1 MTTVDRR
8 LATPLYVQL
17 EGALLARIAQRGLKP
32 GDRLPTENEIAETYG
47 VSRQTIRQALTR
59 MVADGFVDRVQGSG
73 SFVAKPRPSHQSL
86 LTSFTQNMRAQ
97 GYDPQ
102 RKLVKSS
109 LVESLPE
116 PQTSPDMSA
125 GPYQFIS
132 RLLFVDGCPLAIAD
146 TWLPVECL
154 GGRLDLFT
162 PEVLQASSLYEVL
175 QGPDIGLRL
184 ARGVEKVRGALA
196 TSEQAQQLEVAPASP
211 TLVVRRVSYTPSERP
226 VEWTVMTFAADHY
239 EYTVE
244 LANSR

>member
-8 LATPLYVQL
+8 LTTPLYVQL
-17 EGALLARIAQRGLKP
+17 ESALLAHIAQWGLKP
-32 GDRLPTENEIAETYG
+32 GDRLPTENSIAETYG

-59 MVADGFVDRVQGSG
+59 MVADGFVERVQGSG

-86 LTSFTQNMRAQ
+86 LTSFTQNMRSQ

-102 RKLVKSS
+102 RTLVQSS

-116 PQTSPDMSA
+116 PASPGMSE

-132 RLLFVDGCPLAIAD
+132 RLLLVNGCPLAIAD

-162 PEVLQASSLYEVL
+162 PEVLEASSLYEVL

-184 ARGVEKVRGALA
+184 ARGVEKIRAALA
-196 TSEQAQQLEVAPASP
+196 TSEQAQQLEVDPGSP

-226 VEWTVMTFAADHY
+226 VEWTVMTFAADRY
-239 EYTVE
+239 EYNVE
-244 LANSR
+244 LAGSR

>member
-8 LATPLYVQL
+8 LTTPLYVQL
-17 EGALLARIAQRGLKP
+17 ESALLTHISQRGLKP
-32 GDRLPTENEIAETYG
+32 GDRLPTENEIADTYG

-86 LTSFTQNMRAQ
+86 MTSFTQNMRAQ

-102 RKLVKSS
+102 RRLVHSGV
-109 LVESLPE
+109 VESLPE
-116 PQTSPDMSA
+116 SQGAPDMPA

-132 RLLFVDGCPLAIAD
+132 RLLYVDQCPLAIAD

-154 GGRLDLFT
+154 GGRLDLFRAD
-162 PEVLQASSLYEVL
+162 VLEASSLYELL

-196 TSEQAQQLEVAPASP
+196 TNEQAEQLDVVPGTP

-226 VEWTVMTFAADHY
+226 VEWTVMTFAADRY

-244 LANSR
+244 LANPH

>member
-17 EGALLARIAQRGLKP
+17 ESALLGHITQRGLKP
-32 GDRLPTENEIAETYG
+32 GDRLPTEHEIADTYG

-97 GYDPQ
+97 GYDPR
-102 RKLVKSS
+102 RKLVQSR
-109 LVESLPE
+109 LVDSLPE
-116 PQTSPDMSA
+116 PGSPEVSV
-125 GPYQFIS
+125 GPYQFVS
-132 RLLFVDGCPLAIAD
+132 RLLLVDDCPLAIAD

-154 GGRLDLFT
+154 AGRLDLFT
-162 PEVLQASSLYEVL
+162 ADVLEASSLYELL

-184 ARGVEKVRGALA
+184 ARGVEKVRSALA
-196 TSEQAQQLEVAPASP
+196 TSEQADQLEVAPGSP

-226 VEWTVMTFAADHY
+226 VEWTVMTFAADRY

-244 LANSR
+244 LANPR